1 MRAWLESMVDPPLSI
16 LAGCTL
22 DISSTIHLGLIINEL
37 VSNALEYAFP
47 ESKVGEILI
56 GFRKVANNEYTLIVS
71 DNGVGLP
78 KELDIRDTES
88 FGLQVVRVFVRQLD
102 GKIELD
108 RRGGTTF
115 KITLNIV
122 E

>member
-1 MRAWLESMVDPPLSI
+1 MFQLSGIKSDGIQLKLNVDDV
-16 LAGCTL
+16 TL

-56 GFRKVANNEYTLIVS
+56 GFRKIANNKYSLIVS

-78 KELDIRDTES
+78 KELDIRNTES
-88 FGLQVVRVFVRQLD
+88 LGLHFEFVKRS
-102 GKIELD
+102 
-108 RRGGTTF
+108 
-115 KITLNIV
+115 
-122 E
+122 